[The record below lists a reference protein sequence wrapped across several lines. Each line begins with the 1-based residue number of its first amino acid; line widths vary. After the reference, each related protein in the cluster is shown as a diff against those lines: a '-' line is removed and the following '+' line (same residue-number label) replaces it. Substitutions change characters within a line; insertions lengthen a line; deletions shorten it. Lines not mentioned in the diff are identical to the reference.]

1 MFAATAHPLQVEQ
14 VGGGFFD
21 VSIGSVLV
29 ALAAV
34 FAAGLAAW
42 IARKNHAEQLAHD
55 RAIRDLGHARQS
67 LSAAVETVADA
78 VDSVTKL
85 SSAVS
90 EANARRQ
97 DADEIEASN
106 DEFLETFER
115 QGHLLVDT
123 RTEQQLEG
131 APVPLLRMEQAAV
144 DEEAEAISA
153 EAGAIESTTEARAAY
168 APFVT
173 RLMADTLRLRIAIGN
188 DSEVVKRHALLA
200 DAIMDWAESLSPD
213 SDGRYRFETDPAQ
226 EEDLVGDQ
234 MEAFVEASQA
244 WAADTAQS

>member
-1 MFAATAHPLQVEQ
+1 MR
-14 VGGGFFD
+14 D
-21 VSIGSVLV
+21 IG
-29 ALAAV
+29 
-34 FAAGLAAW
+34 
-42 IARKNHAEQLAHD
+42 Q
-55 RAIRDLGHARQS
+55 ARQS

-78 VDSVTKL
+78 IDSVTKL
-85 SSAVS
+85 SGAVS

-97 DADEIEASN
+97 DVDEIEASN

-115 QGHLLVDT
+115 HGHSLVDA
-123 RTEQQLEG
+123 RTDQQLEG
-131 APVPLLRMEQAAV
+131 ESVPLLRMEQAAV
-144 DEEAEAISA
+144 EEEKDAVRAE
-153 EAGAIESTTEARAAY
+153 TEARERASEAQYAY

-188 DSEVVKRHALLA
+188 DSEVVRQQAILA
-200 DAIMDWAESLSPD
+200 DAIMDWAERLDPD

-226 EEDLVGDQ
+226 EGGLIGDQ